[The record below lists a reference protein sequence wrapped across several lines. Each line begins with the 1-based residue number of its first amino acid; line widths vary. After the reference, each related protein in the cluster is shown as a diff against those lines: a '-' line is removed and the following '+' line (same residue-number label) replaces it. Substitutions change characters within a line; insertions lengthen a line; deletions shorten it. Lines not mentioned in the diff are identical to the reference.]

1 MKNKIY
7 FILFLFYFLVLGF
20 ILHLNGVFS
29 GEITSYANLFINV
42 GCLLVIGVL
51 FLISAV
57 SFTKLARCVDALSD
71 TSYSI
76 YKRYQETG
84 KNLWGEYRD
93 KKNVFG
99 HPDLDDAFVRY
110 QKRMRGYTTKRGL
123 SGTCDLEEYINE
135 DLLDQIG
142 SSHFNSN
149 ISGTMTGLGILGTF
163 VGLSLGLGAFSGNDI
178 FTISDNVGPLL
189 DGMKVAFH
197 TSVYGIFFSLVF
209 NFVYRSI
216 MAYSYRELSEFH
228 SCYREC
234 VMPSTGANSDDNTK
248 AMLVY
253 QANMANSMKSILDLL
268 KGTAAEQSAGME
280 RILREFVRQLSDTM
294 GSDFE
299 KLGKSLNEACD
310 AQAVYSR
317 NYQSMENTTRELLEA
332 SRGLMETLDH
342 TMTRQERFSKEL
354 KNQQEMLSRAC
365 DTLNEDISNQLY
377 TFNQMRDL
385 YEKES

>member
-1 MKNKIY
+1 
-7 FILFLFYFLVLGF
+7 
-20 ILHLNGVFS
+20 
-29 GEITSYANLFINV
+29 
-42 GCLLVIGVL
+42 
-51 FLISAV
+51 
-57 SFTKLARCVDALSD
+57 
-71 TSYSI
+71 
-76 YKRYQETG
+76 
-84 KNLWGEYRD
+84 
-93 KKNVFG
+93 
-99 HPDLDDAFVRY
+99 
-110 QKRMRGYTTKRGL
+110 
-123 SGTCDLEEYINE
+123 
-135 DLLDQIG
+135 
-142 SSHFNSN
+142 
-149 ISGTMTGLGILGTF
+149 
-163 VGLSLGLGAFSGNDI
+163 
-178 FTISDNVGPLL
+178 
-189 DGMKVAFH
+189 
-197 TSVYGIFFSLVF
+197 
-209 NFVYRSI
+209 

-280 RILREFVRQLSDTM
+280 RILKEFVRQLSDTM